1 MKKTV
6 DWEKI
11 LTPEEYKVL
20 RQKGTEAPFSGEY
33 DNFYEEGIYIC
44 RGCGAHLFSSE
55 DKFKSGSGWPSFRK
69 PLKEENITLE
79 KDYSFGMVRTEVI
92 CSVCEGHLGHHF
104 PEDTRYCINSLS
116 LLFIS
121 KEDEDEIEEIT
132 LNHSKEE
139 IALIR
144 SVLEQEE
151 ISYSIQNEDLQDLFG
166 AGRLGTGVN
175 NLVGEIKI
183 AVNKRDKKIAEYLI
197 SQIF

>member
-1 MKKTV
+1 MKKTI

-20 RQKGTEAPFSGEY
+20 REKGTEPPFSGKY
-33 DNFYEEGIYIC
+33 DDFYKEGIYLC
-44 RGCGAHLFSSE
+44 KGCGAHLFSSE
-55 DKFKSGSGWPSFRK
+55 DKFKSGTGWPSFRK

-79 KDYSFGMVRTEVI
+79 KDLSFGMIRTEAI
-92 CSVCEGHLGHHF
+92 CSVCEGHLGHYF

-116 LLFIS
+116 LSFVS
-121 KEDEDEIEEIT
+121 NEESEEIEEIT

-144 SVLEQEE
+144 SILEQEGIE
-151 ISYSIQNEDLQDLFG
+151 YFIQNEGLQDLFG

-175 NLVGEIKI
+175 NIVGEIKI
-183 AVNKRDKKIAEYLI
+183 SVQKKNKRIAEYLI
-197 SQIF
+197 YEII